1 MAEKFHPNSD
11 NELIPAVP
19 AELSKDDD
27 DITEYIH
34 VNSLDALKARFGSAE
49 EDESI
54 RNQGFE
60 LAKPSG
66 LIRKPRPESSVMFAD
81 TDISKNDIDTEAETK
96 LSKIFD
102 SAKSE
107 HDNDNVTFSDLELSN
122 KAEGEKEKEKEK
134 EKETETTQDKPA
146 KKETKTVVVDE
157 DSDEEVTQIVRKYN
171 THTKVIFSD
180 ESLDDGIKRNSDS
193 ELEELFDNTEKGRKF
208 KLWSRKKK

>member
-66 LIRKPRPESSVMFAD
+66 LIRKNRPENNIEFSDTNINKDDIKTDAD
-81 TDISKNDIDTEAETK
+81 TE
-96 LSKIFD
+96 LSKVFD
-102 SAKSE
+102 SARSG
-107 HDNDNVTFSDLELSN
+107 HDNDNVAFSDLKLN
-122 KAEGEKEKEKEK
+122 TQPKGKDNIPD
-134 EKETETTQDKPA
+134 TEQTQDKSTER
-146 KKETKTVVVDE
+146 KTKTVIVDE
-157 DSDEEVTQIVRKYN
+157 DSDEEVTQIVRKFN

-193 ELEELFDNTEKGRKF
+193 ELEGLFDNAEKGRKF

>member
-1 MAEKFHPNSD
+1 MAEKFHPDSD
-11 NELIPAVP
+11 NELIPLVP

-27 DITEYIH
+27 DITEYIQ

-49 EDESI
+49 EDENI

-66 LIRKPRPESSVMFAD
+66 LIRKPRPESSVVFAD
-81 TDISKNDIDTEAETK
+81 TNIEKNDINTDTDTE
-96 LSKIFD
+96 LSKVFD

-107 HDNDNVTFSDLELSN
+107 HDNDNVTFSDLKLS
-122 KAEGEKEKEKEK
+122 GTTEKNEEPKNNPVKPVEKK
-134 EKETETTQDKPA
+134 
-146 KKETKTVVVDE
+146 TKTVVVDE

-171 THTKVIFSD
+171 THTKVIFTD

-193 ELEELFDNTEKGRKF
+193 ELEGLFDNAEKGRKSR
-208 KLWSRKKK
+208 LWSRRKK